1 MNETPAP
8 RQVKIKYKDWTI
20 QIKRRTNR
28 TWSRKKYVNFD
39 VSVYEPDGS
48 GYDIIGSFTNI
59 PDAEREGKK
68 QVDYEILKNSNQE
81 TDDSPGAEH
90 APIFGG
96 QF

>member
-1 MNETPAP
+1 MSETPAP
-8 RQVKIKYKDWTI
+8 RQVKIKYNDWTI

-28 TWSRKKYVNFD
+28 TWTRRKYVNFD

-68 QVDYEILKNSNQE
+68 QIDYLIRIASNLQ
-81 TDDSPGAEH
+81 SL
-90 APIFGG
+90 
-96 QF
+96 